1 MNDLLRVSNYF
12 INCTIAGLPVQA
24 EPTILTH
31 PTVKAGGLGDR
42 FIILAYKE
50 GSTSRVYDGGQE
62 NFNVVMP
69 AGLGTKTNIER
80 LLNASTGCRW
90 LVISKQL
97 TGDRF

>member
-12 INCTIAGLPVQA
+12 TDCPTAPVQT

-42 FIILAYKE
+42 YMVLAYKE
-50 GSTSRVYDGGQE
+50 GSTSCVYDGGQE

-69 AGLGTKTNIER
+69 AGLGTNTNIER
-80 LLNASTGCRW
+80 LLKAATGCRW
-90 LVISKQL
+90 LVMSKQI

>member
-1 MNDLLRVSNYF
+1 MNNSLLNVSNYF
-12 INCTIAGLPVQA
+12 TDRPAAPVQT

-42 FIILAYKE
+42 YQVLAYKE
-50 GSTSRVYDGGQE
+50 GSTPRVYDAGQE

-69 AGLGTKTNIER
+69 AGLGTNTNIER
-80 LLNASTGCRW
+80 LLNASTGGRW
-90 LVISKQL
+90 LVMSKQL